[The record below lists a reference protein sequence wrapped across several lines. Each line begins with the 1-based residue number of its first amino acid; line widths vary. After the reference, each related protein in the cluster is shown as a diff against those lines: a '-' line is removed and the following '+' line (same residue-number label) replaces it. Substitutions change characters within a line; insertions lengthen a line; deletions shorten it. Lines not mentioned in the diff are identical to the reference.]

1 MLPVLLN
8 VTQTFPVL
16 SETVPFV
23 ATHWRLVW
31 VLSKRELSDRYSGH
45 IFGFLWVVGHPLVVL
60 GLYVFVFAFVLKLR
74 VRDAVGLPGDYTAYL
89 LSGLIAWTALQD
101 AAGKSCT
108 AITARAN
115 LLKQML
121 FPPEVLPIQSIVI
134 SVLTQLVSAG
144 LLTVY
149 LLKAHGRLPWTYGL
163 LPVLLA
169 FQVILMVGVSF
180 ALAACAVFFRDLKDV
195 VSVATLVGLYAVPV
209 LYPLDWVPTPFHL
222 VVVLNPF
229 SHMIWCYQDALVYG
243 SLVHSAS
250 WVVFPIFSLGV
261 LIGGARLFRRLKP
274 YFAGA
279 L

>member
-8 VTQTFPVL
+8 VTQTLPVL

-23 ATHWRLVW
+23 ATHWRLLW

-45 IFGFLWVVGHPLVVL
+45 IFGLLWVVGHPLVVL

-74 VRDAVGLPGDYTAYL
+74 IRDAVGLSGDYTAYL
-89 LSGLIAWTALQD
+89 LSGLVAWTALQD
-101 AAGKSCT
+101 AAGKSCA
-108 AITARAN
+108 AITARAS

-121 FPPEVLPIQSIVI
+121 FPLEVLPVQSIMT
-134 SVLTQLVSAG
+134 SVLTQLVSAALLTIY
-144 LLTVY
+144 LLTV
-149 LLKAHGRLPWTYGL
+149 HGRLPWTYGL
-163 LPVLLA
+163 VPVLLA

-180 ALAACAVFFRDLKDV
+180 TLAACAVFFRDLKDV
-195 VSVATLVGLYAVPV
+195 IAVATLVGLYTVPV
-209 LYPLDWVPTPFHL
+209 LYPLEWVPKPFH
-222 VVVLNPF
+222 VAVILNPF

-243 SLVHSAS
+243 ALVHSTS
-250 WVVFPIFSLGV
+250 WIIFPIFSVAV
-261 LIGGARLFRRLKP
+261 LVGGASLFRRLKP